1 MVHLA
6 PFLTHS
12 TFRTKFGCVSHP
24 LRIPSALAPLALRL
38 ARICIIA
45 TFAVAVG
52 IVPGTTYST
61 YIYMSKRSLFW
72 GQATGKLG
80 EAVYYR
86 AGGEQRTRAWV
97 AKIKNPRTRAQM
109 RNRMTMHTLTTFF
122 RAGAVYLRE
131 SFTNRKQNQ
140 SGFNAFVQQSKSP
153 ASGVVDEQAL
163 KNGFSFPA
171 GYAIA
176 RGSAVFAP
184 SLQPIVGTLGPNVE
198 APLGLIK
205 ESAGVFSNYADG
217 IQRGTTTAHAK
228 QILQSFFLANGAWLA
243 GVPRVFKLNLCMSI
257 FTGTGYRTEWR
268 QLTVDGSQITDFTD
282 ELDVVTHLNVTGSI
296 EPLGAYSFLSFIGDA
311 NGKVSL
317 VMGMANETQSQE
329 NLFAFGGA
337 FISFKDENGALVT
350 SSADMA
356 WLDGTTDVPAYSNY
370 VEGGQVYEQVLEAY
384 KYSSEG
390 VLTTE

>member
-1 MVHLA
+1 
-6 PFLTHS
+6 
-12 TFRTKFGCVSHP
+12 
-24 LRIPSALAPLALRL
+24 
-38 ARICIIA
+38 
-45 TFAVAVG
+45 
-52 IVPGTTYST
+52 
-61 YIYMSKRSLFW
+61 MSKRSLFW

-86 AGGEQRTRAWV
+86 AGGEQRTRTWV

-122 RAGAVYLRE
+122 RAGAVFLRE

-153 ASGVVDEQAL
+153 ASGVVDDAAL

-184 SLQPIVGTLGPNVE
+184 SIQPIVATLAPNAE

-205 ESAGVFSNYADG
+205 ESAGVYDNYSEG

-228 QILQSFFLANGAWLA
+228 QILQTFFVANGGWLA

-257 FTGTGYRTEWR
+257 YTGTGYRTEWR
-268 QLTVDGSQITDFTD
+268 QLTVDGSQITDFTN
-282 ELDVVTHLNVTGSI
+282 EADVVANLVVTGSI
-296 EPLGAYSFLSFIGDA
+296 APLGAYSFLSFIGDA

-317 VMGMANETQSQE
+317 VMGMVSESQAQE

-356 WLDGTTDVPAYSNY
+356 WMDGTTDVPAYSNY

-384 KYSSEG
+384 KYSPEG

>member
-1 MVHLA
+1 
-6 PFLTHS
+6 
-12 TFRTKFGCVSHP
+12 
-24 LRIPSALAPLALRL
+24 
-38 ARICIIA
+38 
-45 TFAVAVG
+45 
-52 IVPGTTYST
+52 
-61 YIYMSKRSLFW
+61 MSKRSLFW

-153 ASGVVDEQAL
+153 ASGVVDDAAL

-184 SLQPIVGTLGPNVE
+184 SLQPIVSAIAPDVN

-205 ESAGVFSNYADG
+205 ESAGVYENYSEG
-217 IQRGTTTAHAK
+217 LVRGTTIAEAK
-228 QILQSFFLANGAWLA
+228 QILQSFFVANGGWLI

-268 QLTVDGSQITDFTD
+268 QLTVDGSQITDFTN
-282 ELDVVTHLNVTGSI
+282 EADVVANLVVTGSI
-296 EPLGAYSFLSFIGDA
+296 APLGAYSFLSYIGDA
-311 NGKVSL
+311 AGKVSL
-317 VMGMANETQSQE
+317 VMGMTPNAQVQDD
-329 NLFAFGGA
+329 LFVFGGA

-356 WLDGTTDVPAYSNY
+356 WLNGTTDVAQYSDY
-370 VEGGQVYEQVLEAY
+370 IEGGQVYEQVLEGY
-384 KYSSEG
+384 KYSAEG
-390 VLTTE
+390 ALTTE